1 MQTMRSHISNQV
13 IQIERSLLQNVT
25 VYPL

>member
-1 MQTMRSHISNQV
+1 MQTMRSHILNQV
-13 IQIERSLLQNVT
+13 IQIERSLLQNFT